1 MATAVGLW
9 IGAATSTAAIVRGN
23 ASDTDAPE
31 FVERD
36 TEFVE
41 RETVLYT
48 TEDGS
53 TTLGVAPDAPLAR
66 TATGFID
73 MVGNP
78 DGIVLDDGV
87 AYRAEDL
94 LATGVFCL
102 IEDCPA
108 DVDPDTASLALAHP
122 RDWTS
127 ETVTAVIE
135 SLNYLGL
142 RSVSLVPIDA
152 APTSSGHTPARLAAL
167 DALAAAPFAGDV
179 ATEQF
184 AAVPAPEKPTSV
196 PWTMV
201 DAPAYSAVTDPLRT
215 PLAPVATSTVVPAAR
230 PAAQRRGRA
239 PMLVA
244 VGAAAAFALVGGAIA
259 VAMGEYS
266 ETAVPPITNAEAPPP
281 TTTSTTTHA
290 PPAGPIAFPTVP
302 TTVEQYVA
310 PPVVEV
316 AQVATTTAAPPPP
329 VETTQPPPEATE
341 APTTTEPPATTTEP
355 TTTEPSQPAA
365 TTEPT
370 APTEPTTTVETP
382 TTTTE
387 PAANGRV
394 QSGTVFTGTLQPTL
408 LEEMP
413 SFDDSDDGSSSDIYP
428 PARPHRDDAE

>member
-9 IGAATSTAAIVRGN
+9 IGAATSTAAIVRGD

-41 RETVLYT
+41 LNVLYT

-122 RDWTS
+122 QDWTS

-142 RSVSLVPIDA
+142 RSVSLVPVDA
-152 APTSSGHTPARLAAL
+152 APTSSGHTRPISRRSMRL
-167 DALAAAPFAGDV
+167 
-179 ATEQF
+179 
-184 AAVPAPEKPTSV
+184 
-196 PWTMV
+196 
-201 DAPAYSAVTDPLRT
+201 R
-215 PLAPVATSTVVPAAR
+215 
-230 PAAQRRGRA
+230 
-239 PMLVA
+239 
-244 VGAAAAFALVGGAIA
+244 
-259 VAMGEYS
+259 
-266 ETAVPPITNAEAPPP
+266 PPP
-281 TTTSTTTHA
+281 SRA
-290 PPAGPIAFPTVP
+290 MSRPSS
-302 TTVEQYVA
+302 
-310 PPVVEV
+310 
-316 AQVATTTAAPPPP
+316 
-329 VETTQPPPEATE
+329 
-341 APTTTEPPATTTEP
+341 
-355 TTTEPSQPAA
+355 SQPFPHPRSRRRCLGRWS
-365 TTEPT
+365 THPPT
-370 APTEPTTTVETP
+370 Q
-382 TTTTE
+382 
-387 PAANGRV
+387 R
-394 QSGTVFTGTLQPTL
+394 
-408 LEEMP
+408 
-413 SFDDSDDGSSSDIYP
+413 
-428 PARPHRDDAE
+428 